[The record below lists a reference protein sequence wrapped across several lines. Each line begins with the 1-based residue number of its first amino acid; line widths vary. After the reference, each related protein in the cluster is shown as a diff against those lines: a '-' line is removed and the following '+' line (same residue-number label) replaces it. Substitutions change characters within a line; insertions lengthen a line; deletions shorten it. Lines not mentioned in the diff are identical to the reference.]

1 MAILPKVIYRFNA
14 IAIKLPL
21 TFFRELEKD
30 TLNVIWTQKRAK
42 TILSKNKQTKK
53 QSWGVTLPD
62 FKLYNKATVI
72 KTAWYWYQN
81 RDTEQWNR
89 TRVSEIIPHIYNHL
103 IFDKPDKN
111 KQWGN
116 DSPLTNLTK
125 TSNRERIV
133 NGVGKTG

>member
-42 TILSKNKQTKK
+42 TILRKNKQTKK

-72 KTAWYWYQN
+72 KKAWYWYQN
-81 RDTEQWNR
+81 RDINKWNR
-89 TRVSEIIPHIYNHL
+89 AEALEATPHIYKHW
-103 IFDKPDKN
+103 IFDTPDKN
-111 KQWGN
+111 KQ
-116 DSPLTNLTK
+116 
-125 TSNRERIV
+125 
-133 NGVGKTG
+133 